1 MLKHSEESSN
11 SYVPSCGESELQIG
25 VCVGGG
31 TDGWNWAFERVRRA
45 PGQSVEGMPAL
56 VLAPLWVGIQDIEVE
71 RSFLAQGRPGVGKEH
86 LFGGHQCGTLVS
98 SMVRREYLPDWG
110 YPGIRSWWSDRPR
123 TVSVQKAEL
132 VWVSE
137 TGKVRELSTWGI
149 ALCGPS
155 IPSRVMGAS
164 AYGGDLGR
172 LLKPQGEVE
181 MPQGLAPRVRGQA
194 W

>member
-1 MLKHSEESSN
+1 MWR
-11 SYVPSCGESELQIG
+11 VPARGE
-25 VCVGGG
+25 
-31 TDGWNWAFERVRRA
+31 
-45 PGQSVEGMPAL
+45 EGMQAL
-56 VLAPLWVGIQDIEVE
+56 VVAPLWLGFRDIEVE
-71 RSFLAQGRPGVGKEH
+71 RSFLAHGRPGVGKEH
-86 LFGGHQCGTLVS
+86 LYGGHQCGTLVS
-98 SMVRREYLPDWG
+98 GMVRREFLPGWG
-110 YPGIRSWWSDRPR
+110 YPGIGSLWSERPR

-137 TGKVRELSTWGI
+137 TGKVRVLSTWGI

-164 AYGGDLGR
+164 AYRGDLDR

-181 MPQGLAPRVRGQA
+181 TPQGLAPGVRGQA